1 MPILG
6 IIASSKAVAV
16 PNSYESIATTTV
28 GSGGSATVTFSS
40 IPSTYTHLQ
49 LRGIARSTQAAS
61 GNSVIMYINNV
72 TTVAGNYSV
81 HVLTGT
87 GAAAQAYGASNDVI
101 QNTISAGNETAGV
114 FGAFCFDILDY
125 TNTNKTKTV
134 RGLGGYDNNGSGL
147 IRLSS
152 GMLHSSTAAITTIRL
167 DPSGG
172 NFAEYSQFAL
182 YGIKGA

>member
-6 IIASSKAVAV
+6 ITASSITGSVQT
-16 PNSYESIATTTV
+16 SYQSISTVTV

-40 IPSTYTHLQ
+40 IHATYTHLQ
-49 LRGIARSTQAAS
+49 LRGIARSTQATSTNAL
-61 GNSVIMYINNV
+61 IMYLNNV
-72 TTVAGNYSV
+72 TTAASNYST
-81 HVLTGT
+81 HLLSGN
-87 GAAAQAYGASNDVI
+87 GSSASSYGASNDVI
-101 QNTISAGNETAGV
+101 QNVISAGSETAGV
-114 FGAFCFDILDY
+114 FGVFCFDILDY
-125 TNTNKTKTV
+125 TNTNKIKTV
-134 RGLGGYDNNGSGL
+134 KSLGGYDNNGSGTV
-147 IRLSS
+147 RFSS